1 MDLEWIPI
9 LAIGGSYIL
18 AGFIVWAV
26 VRGRQ
31 RRAELKAQVQNKLID
46 RFTSG
51 PELLQFLESPQ
62 GKELIERVEK
72 QPATAATERIINGI
86 RNGIVM
92 TLLGLAFV
100 GFWLFDDNRGM
111 MFPGFILLA
120 LGIAFFI
127 SSSVSMKLSK
137 SWGLV
142 PREHTE
148 NPGS

>member
-1 MDLEWIPI
+1 MDLEWIPL
-9 LAIGGSYIL
+9 LAIGGSYVL

-31 RRAELKAQVQNKLID
+31 RRAELKAQVQTKLID

-86 RNGIVM
+86 RNGIIM

-100 GFWLFDDNRGM
+100 AFWIINDQRGM
-111 MFPGFILLA
+111 AFPGLILLA

-127 SSSVSMKLSK
+127 STFVAMKLSK

-142 PREHTE
+142 PRESSE
-148 NPGS
+148 KLDS